1 MALAIPERHPNTSKT
16 WTHSFKEEGVPAR
29 SALVRN
35 AHAVIQVTQRGPVG
49 GISAAGTAPPS
60 QSQSKAA
67 LRECGATAT
76 STAGPR
82 PHFHVLFVT
91 VDIALP
97 RLFALL

>member
-1 MALAIPERHPNTSKT
+1 M
-16 WTHSFKEEGVPAR
+16 HSFKEEGVPTR
-29 SALVRN
+29 SALVRD
-35 AHAVIQVTQRGPVG
+35 AHAVMPNAGPWVGFQRLGLRRR
-49 GISAAGTAPPS
+49 ARAL
-60 QSQSKAA
+60 KAA